1 MLWWGVMEGGPH
13 TQTSGDYRE
22 DLVAPMQGGAS
33 IVHGDHVNLGLQG
46 GYSTGGTL
54 MGVQ

>member
-1 MLWWGVMEGGPH
+1 MEGRPH